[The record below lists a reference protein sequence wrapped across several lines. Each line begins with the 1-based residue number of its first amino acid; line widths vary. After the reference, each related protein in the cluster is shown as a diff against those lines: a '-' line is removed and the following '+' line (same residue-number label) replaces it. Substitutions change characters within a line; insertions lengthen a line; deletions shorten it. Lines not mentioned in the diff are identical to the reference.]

1 MSETWLEPHSR
12 AAEALCVNNSGV
24 FVREL
29 ADLGLEQ
36 QLRVTEAF
44 GAPPLSEGLRPYS
57 LGRHQAGKIEKHV
70 RRATERRKL
79 DERQKH
85 N

>member
-12 AAEALCVNNSGV
+12 AAEALCVKNNGV

-29 ADLGLEQ
+29 VDLGLEQ
-36 QLRVTEAF
+36 QFRATEAF
-44 GAPPLSEGLRPYS
+44 GAPPLSEGLRPHS
-57 LGRHQAGKIEKHV
+57 VGRHQAGKIEKHV
-70 RRATERRKL
+70 HRATERQKL
-79 DERQKH
+79 DERLKH